1 VVGDFV
7 EQLGGEFVV
16 ERLVGPFEDG
26 LGGLGRRFGW
36 RLGLAAAVVI
46 GRAAVAKLV
55 VGLVAVE
62 EGDVDRGRVFGED
75 RSTDIRDRKDAAADA
90 GEEPSPFEM
99 NLGPA
104 EAVQEPRLRVAR
116 QQLRPFG
123 GRQAE
128 VVGDR
133 AAEGGE
139 RPLPAVGGA
148 TQQREKDLVKLRDG
162 HGHMQSS

>member
-1 VVGDFV
+1 
-7 EQLGGEFVV
+7 
-16 ERLVGPFEDG
+16 
-26 LGGLGRRFGW
+26 
-36 RLGLAAAVVI
+36 
-46 GRAAVAKLV
+46 VAKLA

-90 GEEPSPFEM
+90 GAEPGPFEM
-99 NLGPA
+99 DLGPA
-104 EAVQEPRLRVAR
+104 EAVHESRLRVAG
-116 QQLRPFG
+116 QQLHPFG
-123 GRQAE
+123 VGQAE

-148 TQQREKDLVKLRDG
+148 TQEREKDFVELRDG